1 MKPIEYLFELINKS
15 NISLLG
21 YSFKQERIKDELISN
36 ISYIEIKEIDSSFSM
51 LSLIR
56 DLKIDSLF
64 DDRRLPTHF
73 LVDLSNIV
81 RKDRGEISSTNL
93 INNILKRIESQLVGT
108 NFKLLIMSPINT
120 FIDNKESFIGSQ
132 TPLYMADFAGLIR
145 EDNIKV
151 IKDRNGPETIINY
164 DSIK

>member
-1 MKPIEYLFELINKS
+1 MKPIEYLFEKINKS
-15 NISLLG
+15 NISFLG
-21 YSFKQERIKDELISN
+21 YSFIQERIKDELISN
-36 ISYIEIKEIDSSFSM
+36 ISYIEIKEIDSSFSI

-56 DLKIDSLF
+56 DSKIDSLF
-64 DDRRLPTHF
+64 DDRNLPTHF
-73 LVDLSNIV
+73 LVDLGNIV

-93 INNILKRIESQLVGT
+93 INNILKRIQNQLVGT
-108 NFKLLIMSPINT
+108 NFKLLITSPMNT
-120 FIDNKESFIGSQ
+120 IDDKESFIGSQ
-132 TPLYMADFAGLIR
+132 IQVYMADFVGLIR